1 MSHVPIHVS
10 GDKLSMT
17 LAIKRGTA
25 GRPGDESGAWC
36 ADWEGLE
43 RSLLAVA
50 PVDAQGRPW

>member
-10 GDKLSMT
+10 GDKFSMT

-25 GRPGDESGAWC
+25 GQAGDATGAWC

-43 RSLLAVA
+43 RALLGVEAV
-50 PVDAQGRPW
+50 DKQGRAW